1 LGVKESTVND
11 ETPIIYTPDNE
22 PYLGRELLY
31 HFDQIICSA
40 MEQNT
45 KTAPTTHGA
54 NLSDHQKMA
63 CQVVAQSLSI
73 VLSIREL
80 VRQGY
85 LFGAHVLVRSLV
97 ERATILLYVHYN
109 PNEIKKWNE
118 GWQHR
123 DAPSLAKMFEEI
135 QRQQGREEFVRGFEL
150 TKIYNS
156 LIHGKPDSGPWNQV
170 ILSDGAIGHA
180 SSKIINRPDLCD
192 EVCAQVIPWV
202 AVIQAMMAA
211 YFPSQNPPNKASQP
225 TPKSGAAEL

>member
-1 LGVKESTVND
+1 MKD
-11 ETPIIYTPDNE
+11 IPPIIYTPDNE

-40 MEQNT
+40 MEQNA

-54 NLSDHQKMA
+54 KLSDHQIMA
-63 CQVVAQSLSI
+63 CQVIAQSLSI

-97 ERATILLYVHYN
+97 ERATILLYIHYN
-109 PNEIKKWNE
+109 PKEIVKWNE
-118 GWQHR
+118 GWQYR
-123 DAPSLAKMFEEI
+123 DAPSLAKMFEKI
-135 QRQQGREEFVRGFEL
+135 QKQQGREEFVKGFEL

-170 ILSDGAIGHA
+170 ALSDGSIGHA

-192 EVCAQVIPWV
+192 EVCGQVIPWV
-202 AVIQAMMAA
+202 AVIQGMMAA
-211 YFPSQNPPNKASQP
+211 YFS
-225 TPKSGAAEL
+225 

>member
-1 LGVKESTVND
+1 MND
-11 ETPIIYTPDNE
+11 MQPIIYTPDNE

-45 KTAPTTHGA
+45 KTAPRTHGA
-54 NLSDHQKMA
+54 DLNDHQMMA

-80 VRQGY
+80 IRQGY

-97 ERATILLYVHYN
+97 ERTTILLYIHLN
-109 PNEIKKWNE
+109 PNEIEKWKE
-118 GWQHR
+118 GWQHQN
-123 DAPSLAKMFEEI
+123 APSLARMFEAI
-135 QRQQGREEFVRGFEL
+135 QRQQGREEFVRGFQL
-150 TKIYNS
+150 TKTLNS
-156 LIHGKPDSGPWNQV
+156 LVHGKPDSGPWNHV
-170 ILSDGAIGHA
+170 VLSDGSIGHA
-180 SSKIINRPDLCD
+180 SSKITNRSDLCD

-211 YFPSQNPPNKASQP
+211 YFPNDNSARRSNPPDRLARGFLNED
-225 TPKSGAAEL
+225 EL